1 MATLYAGTS
10 GWSYPAWKPAFYPA
24 KLPSARFLAHY
35 ATRLNSVEAN
45 VTFRRFATAKMQEGW
60 IAATPPEFRFAI
72 KAHQAITHV
81 RRLREAA
88 DFTRSFLGSLQP
100 VVEAG
105 RLGTVLFQLPPFLKR
120 DDALLGDFLKVLPR
134 TLRATF
140 EFRHDSWFAEE
151 VYSLLRAAGAALCAA
166 ESEKLAAPD
175 VVTAG
180 FAYYRMRKADYSP
193 EERAEL
199 SRKVQLHLTAGRDV
213 FVYFKHEETPE
224 GALYAEELLKSAAAR
239 SS

>member
-10 GWSYPAWKPAFYPA
+10 GWAYPAWKPAFYPA
-24 KLPSARFLAHY
+24 KLPSAKFLAHY

-45 VTFRRFATAKMQEGW
+45 VTFRRFATAKMQENW
-60 IAATPPEFRFAI
+60 IAATLPEFRFTI

-100 VVEAG
+100 ISEAG

-120 DDALLGDFLKVLPR
+120 DDALLSEFLKTLPHA
-134 TLRATF
+134 LCATF
-140 EFRHDSWFAEE
+140 EFRHESWFADE
-151 VYSLLRAAGAALCAA
+151 VYNLLRASGAALCAA
-166 ESEKLAAPD
+166 ESEKLTAPD

-180 FAYYRMRKADYSP
+180 FVYYRMRKPDYSP
-193 EERAEL
+193 EERATLKE
-199 SRKVQLHLTAGRDV
+199 KCVAHLAAGRDV
-213 FVYFKHEETPE
+213 FVYFKHEDTPE
-224 GALYAEELLKSAAAR
+224 GALYAEELLRPIS
-239 SS
+239 